1 MEFKHT
7 LEILYNQAEEIA
19 SIANKLQSGQEIRKI
34 EIDLLLE
41 KLRNVYDLASD
52 LRATVHFREDAGP
65 ASDQLGGSS
74 KPVEVPDKPIAE
86 PVFEEEIPALEE
98 TLEPEQ
104 EAVAEEVVPEP
115 QPEPE
120 PKPVSKPASKN
131 METGVGK
138 KILNEEISNRT
149 KREDVASQFK
159 LTPIASIN
167 SAIGI
172 NERFELINEL
182 FGGDKQGFDETME
195 ILNRAHSFVEAYNY
209 LDQNF
214 DWDMENAYVQRILE
228 LIRRK
233 LIVRRNDQ

>member
-52 LRATVHFREDAGP
+52 LRATIHFREDAGP
-65 ASDQLGGSS
+65 ASDQLGVSS
-74 KPVEVPDKPIAE
+74 KSLELVEEPDFEEDLPAQEEFMDPAPEPADETAAPEPTLADAPLE
-86 PVFEEEIPALEE
+86 PVN
-98 TLEPEQ
+98 TTKSEQ
-104 EAVAEEVVPEP
+104 QGSGGGA
-115 QPEPE
+115 
-120 PKPVSKPASKN
+120 
-131 METGVGK
+131 
-138 KILNEEISNRT
+138 KILNEEISSRT
-149 KREDVASQFK
+149 KREDVASQYK

-182 FGGDKQGFDETME
+182 FGGDRQGFDETME
-195 ILNRAHSFVEAYNY
+195 VLNRSDSFVDAYNY
-209 LDQNF
+209 LEENF
-214 DWDMENAYVQRILE
+214 NWDMDNAYVQRVLE

-233 LIVRRNDQ
+233 LIVRRNEQ